1 MSPPDV
7 LIVAPQHPVFMEALE
22 REYRANSL
30 WLQDDPGAFLRTQG
44 QQIRA
49 LVTSFA
55 HGADGTLINALPNLE
70 IIASYG
76 VGIDRVDLA
85 AVRARGLV
93 LTNTPDINEPVADTA
108 MALLL
113 ATTRRVCEADRFVR
127 AGQWGKTPF
136 PFGVGLAGKTCG
148 IVGLGRIG
156 RSVAKRAEAFGLNI
170 AYYGPHHKPDVPY
183 RYYDDLH
190 ALAEASDF
198 LILALPGGEETRN
211 IINADILSAL
221 GPQGFLINVA
231 RGSVVDEKTLI
242 QALQSGQIAG
252 AGLDVFETEPLT
264 QSPLM
269 SMDNVVLL
277 PHIASA
283 TVETRTE
290 MCHVVMANLKAHF
303 EGRPVLNPVMETVRD
318 EATLGK

>member
-7 LIVAPQHPVFMEALE
+7 LIVAPQHPVLMEALE
-22 REYRANSL
+22 REYRTHSL
-30 WLQDDPGAFLRTQG
+30 WLQEDPTEFLRTKG
-44 QQIRA
+44 REIRA

-55 HGADGTLINALPNLE
+55 HGADSTLINALPNLE

-85 AVRARGLV
+85 AVRARELV

-127 AGQWGKTPF
+127 AGQWGKSPF

-170 AYYGPHHKPDVPY
+170 SYYGPHHKPDVPY
-183 RYYDDLH
+183 HYYDDLH
-190 ALAEASDF
+190 AMAEASDF
-198 LILALPGGEETRN
+198 LILALPGGGDTRN
-211 IINADILSAL
+211 IIDARILSAL
-221 GPQGFLINVA
+221 GPEGFLINVA
-231 RGSVVDEKTLI
+231 RGSVVDEPALI
-242 QALQSGQIAG
+242 QALQAGQIAG

-264 QSPLM
+264 HSPLID
-269 SMDNVVLL
+269 MDNVVLL

-303 EGRPVLNPVMETVRD
+303 EGRPVLNPVMDMPRD
-318 EATLGK
+318 KIS